1 MMDEMDDDVSTRVS
15 FFKRIELKYLET
27 VKKKNE
33 FIKKEKLTQ
42 FHKLR
47 IELQHLLK
55 HNESVDELEKL
66 DKDEFIVNL
75 EEQARLEK
83 EGDDRALAVEKR
95 ILSENAT
102 RKLIFK
108 RLMNEL
114 WLSMEHKGK
123 DIFSIHT
130 NVKVSNFPVPVVTEE
145 RQYIYER
152 AFMHRRI
159 ELREIQQSYRS
170 NVWPGVCEETNSGV
184 QMSWMVNE
192 GKLAP
197 DPDVKTG
204 AELEA
209 IEAADEVATADS
221 NNDDR
226 NTLKQ
231 DDTEKVTKEEELL
244 EMLYRPL
251 ALRTNAQKR
260 IQILLLEQLIR
271 EMKISFN
278 KKFDDCF
285 ATKEEKFDEIRTKNN
300 RMKEILNELK
310 IQEDYFKP
318 TWKDSEFPEKVVTV
332 TDEEIPVAKYISEA
346 ERKKLA
352 EEEAERKRK
361 AAMDQGDN
369 APERALME
377 MMGGTLEQEQG
388 LNALEQEL
396 VREEWMDELLFEEMS
411 EEQKKMLEDFES
423 RQKAL
428 LEEKEKYRK
437 GLELELKKIKQDISD
452 ICKGV
457 DEKISSLLELKMATQ
472 MQIHVQELYS
482 LRLVL
487 VIMEEEDDKK
497 ELKKIRNEMK
507 TLTIARDNAL
517 KEYTNYSN
525 MINGKRAI
533 IDNMKLKEKE
543 LEKSFKKTMQDM
555 SPGGAINTDTLA
567 TLSSLYRTRNTSNDN
582 INDGADATRNSLFTG
597 ASSTGVS
604 GDVLNEI
611 RSKLEEEGR
620 AMLETSPFYSAQIIN
635 ASKDPNIA
643 KEKERSNQMQPLDL
657 ENDVPE
663 GFECPIEM
671 LQKLQELRMLRIE
684 HELNIKFLSND
695 IDVMVMKETQLNN
708 VVHTMNN
715 ELTELNAHR
724 SEMNERIKLG
734 SSNIEVIVKTKQG
747 RDEVKQEA
755 VVTDYSEALVVPEQ
769 IISELNAKIRELG
782 EGKMEGK
789 FIISTIL
796 IKLFSL

>member
-231 DDTEKVTKEEELL
+231 DDTEEVKKEEELL

-517 KEYTNYSN
+517 QEYTNYSN